1 MTKSKKAHLHR
12 REERRREREG
22 EERKRGVDR
31 KREKERGEDGERKM
45 QRGRMLKNDAAKDAA
60 ADSGRGAVRIL
71 TLPSLKLRGIHHS
84 QHREKIT

>member
-1 MTKSKKAHLHR
+1 
-12 REERRREREG
+12 
-22 EERKRGVDR
+22 
-31 KREKERGEDGERKM
+31 M